1 MFKGGD
7 IQRNIIRLQNLL
19 RQTKYIDIPSSQ
31 ILSSG
36 TPEIYLPIIHHTL
49 FIFSPLVAK
58 FLSDKNYDMYAK
70 SDLDF
75 INTVFIC
82 LIKLFNYKPLINTNQ
97 FFSPGFAEAK
107 IIFCSDIAEIIINKH
122 KELNKNYLPPK
133 PNKNSNNNN
142 NNSFNNNNNFNI
154 SNQSNNNTLNNT
166 FNNTLNNNNN
176 FHNHSFNNNNY
187 NNSPE
192 RYNDDKNSLNDSF
205 NREKDIPPSPK
216 FHSVDDSTEKNEI
229 KNSKKKNNNILE
241 SSQEIFSIPIPT
253 PSIQKINQFNQSN
266 QLEIYDS
273 SSDFPL
279 GGKTVFDSSS
289 LNNSIKPNFN
299 NNNDFNNTNNNNSF
313 NNNINSNVMSINN
326 SIMKNNN
333 QIDFNTL
340 VQVITSLS
348 GSVSQMVNKIEKFKS
363 NVDERLNKMEAEIA
377 LIKNRQNIIES
388 QINKNNLSLNNNNN
402 NIHINNNNNNSNNSI
417 NNNFSYNSNN
427 SYGNNNINSETNE
440 QMFSFA
446 CDDIKTRHFD
456 NKKNI
461 ENIIYMNNNI
471 IEEEQSNDK
480 NFNTYSYTNTINNMN
495 NNNSIQTNIGN
506 LTYNNTISNQ
516 KYSDTDK
523 LIENVEKKFQETKKL
538 LNQFN

>member
-19 RQTKYIDIPSSQ
+19 RQTKYVDIPSSQ

-75 INTVFIC
+75 INTVFVC
-82 LIKLFNYKPLINTNQ
+82 LIKLFNYKPLLNTNQ
-97 FFSPGFAEAK
+97 FFSHGFAEAK
-107 IIFCSDIAEIIINKH
+107 IIFCSDIADIIINKH

-142 NNSFNNNNNFNI
+142 SFNNNNNFNI
-154 SNQSNNNTLNNT
+154 SNQSKNNTLNNT
-166 FNNTLNNNNN
+166 FNNTLNNTLNNN
-176 FHNHSFNNNNY
+176 NNNSFQNHSFNNNY

-192 RYNDDKNSLNDSF
+192 RYNNDDKNSLNDSF
-205 NREKDIPPSPK
+205 NKEKDIPPSPK
-216 FHSVDDSTEKNEI
+216 FHSVDDSTEKNDI
-229 KNSKKKNNNILE
+229 KNSKKNNNTILE

-279 GGKTVFDSSS
+279 GGKSIFDSSS
-289 LNNSIKPNFN
+289 LNSIKPNFN
-299 NNNDFNNTNNNNSF
+299 NSNNFNN
-313 NNNINSNVMSINN
+313 NNNINSNVTSINN
-326 SIMKNNN
+326 SIIKNNN

-388 QINKNNLSLNNNNN
+388 QINKNNMNLNNKN
-402 NIHINNNNNNSNNSI
+402 NINNNNSNNSI

-427 SYGNNNINSETNE
+427 SYGNNNINSESNE

-446 CDDIKTRHFD
+446 CDDIKNRHFD

-461 ENIIYMNNNI
+461 ENILNMNNNI
-471 IEEEQSNDK
+471 IEEEENNKK

-495 NNNSIQTNIGN
+495 NNNNTIQTNIGN
-506 LTYNNTISNQ
+506 FTYNNTISNQ